1 MLGEKLTT
9 WRFKSGK
16 LLNRINHKIEFNEK
30 NEAHVKTAY
39 AVLNEISNETNY
51 NPKTLMQI
59 ANRANAR
66 FILGNY
72 TLALRDFLQIEKIG
86 DKKGIP
92 IKLKSSIYDKIGS
105 IYASLEMSNRA
116 IHYKFKTV
124 KTSPDE
130 ARLKYNLAAGLFEI
144 NAYRLSI
151 IYLKEVKKTW
161 PNHAF
166 SNWLLAAMYSDF
178 DDNEKAMEFI
188 NMAFKRE
195 KNLIKFGSGDAER
208 DIRTIRGLLYHKL
221 GDSEKGIAD
230 LTEALNINKNNSFAL
245 RNLGVI
251 YHDLGQFDKSCAL
264 LQKTK
269 ELGYEKIHD
278 RNNLQYFLDTSCN
291 QKTESKL
298 EKLSEQPYI
307 YPNPVENILNVKNYN
322 QENFEFE
329 LYNFESKLVE
339 KGISNQSSI
348 NISALESGLYI
359 LKIVDRESIL
369 ALKSLKNK

>member
-1 MLGEKLTT
+1 M
-9 WRFKSGK
+9 
-16 LLNRINHKIEFNEK
+16 
-30 NEAHVKTAY
+30 
-39 AVLNEISNETNY
+39 
-51 NPKTLMQI
+51 
-59 ANRANAR
+59 
-66 FILGNY
+66 
-72 TLALRDFLQIEKIG
+72 
-86 DKKGIP
+86 
-92 IKLKSSIYDKIGS
+92 
-105 IYASLEMSNRA
+105 
-116 IHYKFKTV
+116 
-124 KTSPDE
+124 
-130 ARLKYNLAAGLFEI
+130 
-144 NAYRLSI
+144 
-151 IYLKEVKKTW
+151 
-161 PNHAF
+161 
-166 SNWLLAAMYSDF
+166 
-178 DDNEKAMEFI
+178 
-188 NMAFKRE
+188 
-195 KNLIKFGSGDAER
+195 
-208 DIRTIRGLLYHKL
+208 
-221 GDSEKGIAD
+221 
-230 LTEALNINKNNSFAL
+230 
-245 RNLGVI
+245 GVI

-369 ALKSLKNK
+369 TFKIIKK